1 MTAAMST
8 MIPMELIGSVTIWAS
23 LCGKFCQ
30 NKPQLNT
37 NPAPG
42 KNRLIGTLRT
52 STIRAS
58 GRRRA
63 VAAGAIL

>member
-1 MTAAMST
+1 MTAAMSN
-8 MIPMELIGSVTIWAS
+8 MILMELIGSVTIWAS
-23 LCGKFCQ
+23 FCGKFCQ

-37 NPAPG
+37 CPAPA
-42 KNRLIGTLRT
+42 KNGFIGHLQT

-63 VAAGAIL
+63 VAANAIL